1 VSGADEEE
9 AEMIIT
15 TEQLK
20 VIVGAG
26 GSVIVDATTMTF
38 SQMREVSVAA
48 QSGNAR
54 ITIKKV
60 GALTA
65 AQLTEIAS
73 LAPGLVWF
81 DLTA

>member
-1 VSGADEEE
+1 
-9 AEMIIT
+9 MIIT

-20 VIVGAG
+20 AIVGAG
-26 GSVIVDATTMTF
+26 GGVILDATTMTF
-38 SQMREVSVAA
+38 NQMREVSIAA

-54 ITIKKV
+54 ITIRKV
-60 GALTA
+60 GGLTA
-65 AQLTEIAS
+65 AQLTEIAT